1 MSDGGGESGSKH
13 EQLRTKRKFG
23 GDDFAQAIA
32 KIAVAQVC
40 ERVGFQTFQQSALG
54 TLSEI
59 AVRYVHNIGEAAHF
73 YANLAGRTEVNAFDI
88 FQGSEELGST
98 QGFSGASDI
107 DHCLTSSG
115 VVRELI
121 QYVNEV
127 QDIPLVYS
135 IPRFP
140 VVKDRKPTSSFLQI
154 GEEPPDE
161 HIPPWLPAFPDPQ
174 TYLQLPT
181 QNEKETD
188 SETEKIELGRQQ
200 RKMEMSML
208 NLQQQFSGNGPQG
221 PSLFAHR
228 DNSKDKQ
235 AAESNPF
242 LSALLH
248 FEEKEVGSVPI
259 PAKLSKEVASE
270 NPVAENRGVFNHI
283 SVLQT
288 FSPAIE
294 AMKNKLCNSEEEQ
307 EKLLMNQRP
316 AVQFKIGLGK
326 KSLGKPLKLGPQHR
340 DAEMISAWFCKDDKK
355 DEKKRRAGK
364 ILKDSMENTQEL
376 AQL

>member
-13 EQLRTKRKFG
+13 EQSHGKRKSG

-59 AVRYVHNIGEAAHF
+59 AVRYIHHIGKTAHF

-88 FQGSEELGST
+88 FQGLEDLGST
-98 QGFSGASDI
+98 QGFLGASDI
-107 DHCLTSSG
+107 DHCITSSG

-127 QDIPLVYS
+127 QEIPFAYS

-140 VVKDRKPTSSFLQI
+140 VVKDRKLSSSFLQI

-161 HIPPWLPAFPDPQ
+161 HIPAWLPAFPDPQ

-181 QNEKETD
+181 RNERETD

-200 RKMEMSML
+200 RKME
-208 NLQQQFSGNGPQG
+208 QQFSGSGPQG
-221 PSLFAHR
+221 PSSVAHG
-228 DNSKDKQ
+228 DNPMDKQ

-242 LSALLH
+242 LSEPLH
-248 FEEKEVGSVPI
+248 FEEKEVSSVAV
-259 PAKLSKEVASE
+259 PAKLSKEVASKT
-270 NPVAENRGVFNHI
+270 PVAENCGVVNHV

-288 FSPAIE
+288 FAPAIE
-294 AMKNKLCNSEEEQ
+294 AMKNKLCDSEEEQ
-307 EKLLMNQRP
+307 EKVPMNQRP

-326 KSLGKPLKLGPQHR
+326 KSLSKPLKLGPQHR
-340 DAEMISAWFCKDDKK
+340 DVEMIAPWFCKDVEK
-355 DEKKRRAGK
+355 DEKKRRAEK

>member
-13 EQLRTKRKFG
+13 EQSHGKRKSD

-59 AVRYVHNIGEAAHF
+59 AVRYIHHIGKTAHF

-88 FQGSEELGST
+88 FQGLEDLGST
-98 QGFSGASDI
+98 QGFLGASDI

-127 QDIPLVYS
+127 QEIPFAYS

-140 VVKDRKPTSSFLQI
+140 VVKDRKLSSSFLQI

-161 HIPPWLPAFPDPQ
+161 HIPAWLPAFPDPQ

-181 QNEKETD
+181 RNGRETD

-208 NLQQQFSGNGPQG
+208 NLQQQFSGSGPQG
-221 PSLFAHR
+221 PSSVAHG
-228 DNSKDKQ
+228 DNPKDKQ

-242 LSALLH
+242 LSEPLH
-248 FEEKEVGSVPI
+248 FEEKEVSSVAV
-259 PAKLSKEVASE
+259 PAKLSKEVASKT
-270 NPVAENRGVFNHI
+270 PVAENCGVVNHV

-288 FSPAIE
+288 FAPAIE
-294 AMKNKLCNSEEEQ
+294 AMKNKLCDSEEEQ
-307 EKLLMNQRP
+307 EKVLMNQRP

-326 KSLGKPLKLGPQHR
+326 KSLSKPLKLGPQHR
-340 DAEMISAWFCKDDKK
+340 DVEMIAPWFCKDVEK
-355 DEKKRRAGK
+355 DEKKRRAEK